1 MTVKI
6 NSLEVENVKRVKAVA
21 LEPAESGLTVI
32 GGRNG
37 QGKTSVLDAIA
48 WALGGDRK
56 RPSEAKR
63 AGSATDPHLKV
74 QLSNGIVVERRG
86 KAGSLKVTDP
96 EGRKGGQQLLDSFVE
111 SLALDLPK
119 FLAMSDKDKAK
130 TLLGI
135 IGVQASFLVF
145 EMNGGVS
152 ISARSMGQLNVQI
165 IMEKLGGG
173 GHLTMAGAQLSGMP
187 LDEAYR
193 RLVAA
198 IDQYFEENSRN

>member
-1 MTVKI
+1 MWTGSSWAARTTSPANCTIRRARRSTFRACCKACLLYTSYQRRAKLVA
-6 NSLEVENVKRVKAVA
+6 NAEVYR
-21 LEPAESGLTVI
+21 GC
-32 GGRNG
+32 
-37 QGKTSVLDAIA
+37 AIA
-48 WALGGDRK
+48 VSPDRDA
-56 RPSEAKR
+56 P
-63 AGSATDPHLKV
+63 DI
-74 QLSNGIVVERRG
+74 Q
-86 KAGSLKVTDP
+86 VTAAQAAD
-96 EGRKGGQQLLDSFVE
+96 E
-111 SLALDLPK
+111 
-119 FLAMSDKDKAK
+119 
-130 TLLGI
+130 LLGI